1 MKYFY
6 SLFAPLLLGIHL
18 FSLKHIHN
26 IYEKEKKI
34 NGLIIILTLFSFSL
48 ALLAKYFV
56 FLDCKNLNNK
66 IFMINTHKEPP
77 KNPVNSYHCT
87 AFGALAKAF
96 PKVSQGQD
104 KSQFKCK
111 YSIVIHKVI
120 NAKYPNFFVVAFLT
134 L

>member
-56 FLDCKNLNNK
+56 FLDCKNN
-66 IFMINTHKEPP
+66 
-77 KNPVNSYHCT
+77 
-87 AFGALAKAF
+87 
-96 PKVSQGQD
+96 
-104 KSQFKCK
+104 
-111 YSIVIHKVI
+111 SIVVLQTILNCSV
-120 NAKYPNFFVVAFLT
+120 FVT
-134 L
+134 LSLCKRYAIVV